1 MSTSGATTGAQ
12 GLPAKWLRQIRR
24 QSGVVLKW
32 RPGKKDAAEII
43 LLASTLPLYFL
54 VRGLTDTR
62 VDEAVQRG
70 VDIINIEKSIG
81 IFWEVEMQSW
91 VLGYQWLVDFFNY
104 FYLFGHLPVIGA
116 LAFWMYFWHKPQYL
130 LMRNAFLLSG
140 AIALIFYVNFPTA
153 PPRLLPDGLGFGFV
167 DTVFD
172 QYNTG
177 RPFTFSEFVN
187 EYAAFPSMHIGWT
200 LLAGVAVWMASKN
213 IFVRA
218 FAVALPAVMTADII
232 FTGNHYIIDAVA
244 GIIVMTIG
252 LGLAIGGKMLATRM
266 VSPDSKAA
274 REKGWVPWVYW
285 LCGVTSERE
294 KNSQH
299 NIHSVIA
306 EGLSPLT

>member
-12 GLPAKWLRQIRR
+12 GLPAKWLREIRR
-24 QSGVVLKW
+24 QSDVIRKW

-43 LLASTLPLYFL
+43 LLFSALPLYYL
-54 VRGLTDTR
+54 VRGLTNTDTR
-62 VDEAVQRG
+62 IDEAVQRG
-70 VDIINIEKSIG
+70 IDIINIEKSVG

-116 LAFWMYFWHKPQYL
+116 LAVWMYFWHKPQYL

-153 PPRLLPDGLGFGFV
+153 PPRLIPDSYGFGFV

-177 RPFTFSEFVN
+177 RPFTFGAFVN
-187 EYAAFPSMHIGWT
+187 EYAALPSMHIGWN
-200 LLAGVAVWMASKN
+200 LLAGIAVWMASKN

-218 FAVALPAVMTADII
+218 FAVTMPLVMTADII
-232 FTGNHYIIDAVA
+232 FTGNHYIIDAFA
-244 GIIVMTIG
+244 GFVVMMIG
-252 LGLAIGGKMLATRM
+252 LGIAVGGKMLATRI

-274 REKGWVPWVYW
+274 REKGWVPWMYW
-285 LCGVTSERE
+285 LCGVAYERDE
-294 KNSQH
+294 NRQS
-299 NIHSVIA
+299 NIQA
-306 EGLSPLT
+306 A